1 MVSVLVYDR
10 ELLDYLA
17 GPEKLDIGL
26 ASSLI
31 EEVGSVPWYLS
42 LRLGSV
48 SRSAGYRRIQGGV
61 RGTRGGH

>member
-10 ELLDYLA
+10 EPLDYLA

-31 EEVGSVPWYLS
+31 VKKLVAF
-42 LRLGSV
+42 LGTLV
-48 SRSAGYRRIQGGV
+48 
-61 RGTRGGH
+61 